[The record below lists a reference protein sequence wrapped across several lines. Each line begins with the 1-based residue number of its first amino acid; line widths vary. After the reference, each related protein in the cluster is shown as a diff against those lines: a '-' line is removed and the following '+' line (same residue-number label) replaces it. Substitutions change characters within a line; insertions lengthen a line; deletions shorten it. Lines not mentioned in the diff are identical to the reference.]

1 MFIQICI
8 ILRPVVQLE
17 LALHWY
23 FQCCSPGVNRTFVL
37 KIKESWL
44 NIHHIWSFG
53 KLKTRIKVSSFGGQ
67 GICSSFFH
75 CGPNTKKTFYIT
87 NLKGISR
94 TSFECNFISGY
105 IFLYILDDIKN
116 ATLTNNMEQNIHI
129 QTNWVEKFTNIHFEL
144 VFIWES
150 I

>member
-1 MFIQICI
+1 MSCLLQANSHWKNQWNAGWNDSSNCTTGLKIIQI
-8 ILRPVVQLE
+8 
-17 LALHWY
+17 
-23 FQCCSPGVNRTFVL
+23 SMNM
-37 KIKESWL
+37 
-44 NIHHIWSFG
+44 HHIYCFRREN
-53 KLKTRIKVSSFGGQ
+53 TRIKVSSFGGQ

-129 QTNWVEKFTNIHFEL
+129 QTNWVEKFTNLHFEL
-144 VFIWES
+144 VFIWDS